1 METNEAPVSHRR
13 VVRGTDRGFGLVFAA
28 VFAVIGLFPLWYGA
42 FPRLWALAV
51 AAAFAIAAFA
61 MPRLLRPLSAIWF
74 RIGLL
79 LHRVVNPLLM
89 GILFFGV
96 FTPMGVVLRARGKD
110 LLRLKRSP
118 DETSY
123 WIPREPPGPKPGS
136 MSKQF

>member
-13 VVRGTDRGFGLVFAA
+13 VVRGSDRGFGLVFAA
-28 VFAVIGLFPLWYGA
+28 VFTIIGLFPLWSGA
-42 FPRLWALAV
+42 SPRLWALIV
-51 AAAFAIAAFA
+51 AAAFALAAFTVPA
-61 MPRLLRPLSAIWF
+61 LLRPLSKLWF
-74 RIGLL
+74 WVGLL

-96 FTPMGVVLRARGKD
+96 FTPMGLVLRARGKD
-110 LLRLKRSP
+110 LLRLKRAP
-118 DETSY
+118 DDASY